1 MTDEP
6 GTPVHTGQECDLDL
20 SRTLAVPGVCRRILD
35 TLAVGVYIVDAS
47 RRIVYWNPA
56 AERLTGYS
64 AQELVGRSCVNNIL
78 TQAADVLADCH
89 GDCPLARTLADGSP
103 RTATVYF
110 HHRSG
115 HRLPVSI
122 SVTRLMDDCGRVVG
136 AVESFTDASPLQS
149 ALERIS
155 ILEREALMD
164 GLTGIGSRRFLEI
177 NLSARLDEMVRYGWP
192 FSVLFVDIDHFKDVN
207 DTYGHEVGDRVLAMV
222 AKTLAGALRSFDL
235 AGRFGGEEMLAV
247 LPNIGRENPLT
258 EVAERVRRLVEGS
271 YLTLDDGRLVAVS
284 VSIGATMAR
293 PGDTV
298 QSLVTRAD
306 GAMYASKQQGRN
318 RVTVVG

>member
-1 MTDEP
+1 
-6 GTPVHTGQECDLDL
+6 
-20 SRTLAVPGVCRRILD
+20 
-35 TLAVGVYIVDAS
+35 
-47 RRIVYWNPA
+47 
-56 AERLTGYS
+56 
-64 AQELVGRSCVNNIL
+64 
-78 TQAADVLADCH
+78 
-89 GDCPLARTLADGSP
+89 
-103 RTATVYF
+103 
-110 HHRSG
+110 
-115 HRLPVSI
+115 
-122 SVTRLMDDCGRVVG
+122 MDDCGRVVG
-136 AVESFTDASPLQS
+136 AVESFIDASPLQS

-247 LPNIGRENPLT
+247 LPNIGRERPLT
-258 EVAERVRRLVEGS
+258 EVAERVRRLVEAS